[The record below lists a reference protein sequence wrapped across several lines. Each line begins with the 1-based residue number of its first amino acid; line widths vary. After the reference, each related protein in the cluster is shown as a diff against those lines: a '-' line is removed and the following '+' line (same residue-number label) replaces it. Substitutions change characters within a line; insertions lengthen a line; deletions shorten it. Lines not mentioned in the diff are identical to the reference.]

1 MEVRIIL
8 FVIIAYFVIRFVNR
22 YLLPILKITKMTHHQ
37 MSEMRKKM
45 DNMEQQQQQQKQ
57 SRRVDGDYIDYEEV
71 K

>member
-8 FVIIAYFVIRFVNR
+8 FVVIIYFVVRFVNR
-22 YLLPILKITKMTHHQ
+22 YLMPILKLTKMTHHQ
-37 MSEMRKKM
+37 MGEMRRKM
-45 DNMEQQQQQQKQ
+45 ENMEQQQQQKQ

>member
-8 FVIIAYFVIRFVNR
+8 FAIIIYFVVRFINK
-22 YLLPILKITKMTHHQ
+22 YITPILKITKMTHHQ

-45 DNMEQQQQQQKQ
+45 EHMEQQQQQKQ
-57 SRRVDGDYIDYEEV
+57 TRRVDGDYIDYEEV